1 MDSTLFLLSGVGI
14 LALGAVAGVLMTRLK
29 LSPELKQVE
38 GKLEEIS
45 RREEDLGTT
54 IQTLQAENKN
64 LSNFLVM
71 FPDVARRLNSHLEK
85 RNIAPLLA
93 SLLQHIFEPSRILIF
108 FTNREE
114 KSLYL
119 AYKKGV
125 SEHAPLGMRVSFSEG
140 MIGWVASHQLT
151 MDREDFHNQPAGMQ
165 RSGTHK
171 PSLESALAM
180 DLLSPMNYENECLG
194 VVCIGGTTRKT
205 ADHKRMIKMVADLG
219 SLALYNHMLYTWFQG
234 MANSD
239 ALTKMYTK
247 RYLLIRLGEEIH
259 KAERTDQQL
268 SVFIFDIDHFKKYN
282 DANGHLAGDELLRNL
297 SRLVL
302 SEIREDDTAAR
313 YGGEEFVVILPNT
326 RKEAAVTIAEKIRK
340 LIETTAFPNTE
351 TQPLGR
357 LSISG
362 GVASLGQDGRST
374 NELLRAADQALYLAK
389 EKGRNRIV
397 AYKFRYLSD
406 EDEGSD
412 VKPDFSLRDSR

>member
-1 MDSTLFLLSGVGI
+1 MDNTLFLLSGVVI
-14 LALGAVAGVLMTRLK
+14 LALGVGAGVLLTLLK
-29 LSPELKQVE
+29 YRPELNHLE
-38 GKLEEIS
+38 GKLKEVS
-45 RREEDLGTT
+45 LREDESGTT
-54 IQTLQAENKN
+54 IQKLQADNKN

-71 FPDVARRLNSHLEK
+71 LPDVARRLNSHLEK

-114 KSLYL
+114 KKLYL

-125 SEHAPLGMRVSFSEG
+125 SEQAPLGMRVSLSEG
-140 MIGWVASHQLT
+140 MIGWVASHQVT
-151 MDREDFHNQPAGMQ
+151 MDREDFHNQPAGMK
-165 RSGTHK
+165 RSDAGR
-171 PSLESALAM
+171 PSVESALAM
-180 DLLSPMNYENECLG
+180 DLLSPMTYENECLG
-194 VVCIGGTTRKT
+194 VVCVGGTTSKT

-259 KAERTDQQL
+259 KAEQTDQPL

-282 DANGHLAGDELLRNL
+282 DTCGHLAGDELLRQL

-326 RKEAAVTIAEKIRK
+326 RKEAALSIAEKIRK
-340 LIETTAFPNTE
+340 IIETTPFPNAQS
-351 TQPLGR
+351 QPMGM

-389 EKGRNRIV
+389 EKGRNRVV
-397 AYKFRYLSD
+397 AYKIRYLSD
-406 EDEGSD
+406 EDEGAD
-412 VKPDFSLRDSR
+412 MEPRYTFRDSG